1 MAEVTVSQFA
11 EVLKVPVDRLLVQL
25 DQAGIKVSGP
35 NDRISDDAK
44 MELLTHLRRSH
55 GSTSTTGN
63 AAAPSKIT
71 LSRKTQQEIKL
82 SSGQGRARTV
92 NVEVR
97 TKRTYIKR
105 DVLQEQARQHQ
116 DEIDQKRRDVE
127 EAQQRET
134 DRLEAERLEQERVES
149 DARRRLEEEA
159 AQQKAAEEAQR
170 LAEQAAREEEARRM
184 REREEAA
191 QRAATEAEEASRR
204 AAEAT
209 STATKKGPEKKAAE
223 KKAAENKAPEAPA
236 KPVFDPTFQKPQF
249 IPPIQTRERPQ
260 QQAIAPQR
268 KGAPQQPTQAAQP
281 RVAAPAS
288 AQQQG
293 RPQGPANNQQG
304 RPQGPAS
311 NQQGRPQGPAGNQ
324 QGRPQG
330 PAGNPQQARPQ
341 GPAGAGAD
349 ANTRYGRQ
357 ELHVAGDVSSRYK
370 KKRRPMKGPGGRMAA
385 PSGEAGRHGFEM
397 PTAPVV
403 REVSVG
409 ETVTVS
415 ELAQKM
421 AIKATEVIKVLM
433 NMGVMATIN
442 QPLDQDTAVL
452 VVEELGH
459 TVKVLKENQ
468 IEEDLQGAP
477 SDDSAASE
485 PRPPV
490 VTVMGHVDHGKTS
503 LLDYIRRTKVAAG
516 EAGGITQHIGAYHVE
531 TPKGSVT
538 FLDTPGHA
546 AFTAMRARGAKA
558 TDVVVLV
565 VAADDGVMPQTIEA
579 IQHARAANVPI
590 VVAVNK
596 IDKPEAD
603 LDRVRQELAKQEVIP
618 EDWGGETIFVPVS
631 ARTGQGIDQLLE
643 SILLV
648 AEVLE
653 LRAPRDGLA
662 SGLVIE
668 SSVEKGRGAVATV
681 LVKKGTLRTGD
692 PIIAGSEFGRV
703 RAMFDENGK
712 AVEEATPSMPV
723 QVLGLSSPPNAGD
736 EFLAA
741 ESERKAREVALY
753 RQGKFRDVK
762 LASRIQKAEDVFS
775 QMGEAKIGIVAVLIK
790 ADVQGSA
797 EALRESL
804 TKLSTDEVQVKL
816 IASGLGGITE
826 SDVQLAAAS
835 KGLIIGFNVRADSGA
850 REAIKETGVE
860 VRYYSIIYEAIDD
873 VRQMLSG
880 MLQPEIKESIVGVAQ
895 VRDVFRSSKF
905 GVVAGC
911 LVTEGVVKRNN
922 PIRVLR
928 ENVVIFEGALES
940 LRRFKD
946 DVGEVRAGVE
956 CGIGVKNYQ
965 DVRAGDQIEC
975 YSRVEVARTLA
986 AE

>member
-44 MELLTHLRRSH
+44 LELLTHLRRSH
-55 GSTSTTGN
+55 GSGEGGN
-63 AAAPSKIT
+63 AAPSRIT
-71 LSRKTQQEIKL
+71 LNRKTQQEIKL
-82 SSGQGRARTV
+82 SGGQGRARTV

-97 TKRTYIKR
+97 TKRTYINR
-105 DVLQEQARQHQ
+105 DVLQEKARQQQ
-116 DEIDQKRRDVE
+116 DELDQKRREAE
-127 EAQQRET
+127 EAQQREKE
-134 DRLEAERLEQERVES
+134 RLEAERRERERVES
-149 DARRRLEEEA
+149 DNRRRIEEEA
-159 AQQKAAEEAQR
+159 ARKKAQEAEARR
-170 LAEQAAREEEARRM
+170 LAEQQAREEEERRA
-184 REREEAA
+184 REREEALK
-191 QRAATEAEEASRR
+191 REAEAAETAKPVPESAKPAAPTKPA
-204 AAEAT
+204 AAEAP
-209 STATKKGPEKKAAE
+209 KRPAE
-223 KKAAENKAPEAPA
+223 PA
-236 KPVFDPTFQKPQF
+236 KPVFDPTFQRPQV
-249 IPPIQTRERPQ
+249 IPPVQTRERPQ
-260 QQAIAPQR
+260 QPAASTPPNRKPPAQPQAAAAPAP
-268 KGAPQQPTQAAQP
+268 APQQP
-281 RVAAPAS
+281 RGEVRESRAP
-288 AQQQG
+288 
-293 RPQGPANNQQG
+293 GP
-304 RPQGPAS
+304 S
-311 NQQGRPQGPAGNQ
+311 
-324 QGRPQG
+324 
-330 PAGNPQQARPQ
+330 
-341 GPAGAGAD
+341 AGAAAD

-370 KKRRPMKGPGGRMAA
+370 KKRRVKGRPMTTASEGGK
-385 PSGEAGRHGFEM
+385 HGFEM

-409 ETVTVS
+409 ETVTVA

-421 AIKATEVIKVLM
+421 AVKATEVIKVLM

-442 QPLDQDTAVL
+442 QPIDQDTAVL
-452 VVEELGH
+452 VVEEMGH
-459 TVKVLKENQ
+459 TAKVLKENQ
-468 IEEDLQGAP
+468 IEEDLQGVQGET
-477 SDDSAASE
+477 AAE

-579 IQHARAANVPI
+579 IQHARAAGVPI

-618 EDWGGETIFVPVS
+618 EDWGGENIFVPVS

-653 LRAPRDGLA
+653 LRAPRAGLA
-662 SGLVIE
+662 SGIVIE

-681 LVKKGTLRTGD
+681 LVKKGTLHTGD
-692 PIIAGSEFGRV
+692 PVIAGSEFGRV
-703 RAMFDENGK
+703 RAMFNENGEP
-712 AVEEATPSMPV
+712 VEAATPSMPV

-762 LASRIQKAEDVFS
+762 LASRVQRAEDVFS
-775 QMGEAKIGIVAVLIK
+775 QMGEAKIGTVAVLIK

-835 KGLIIGFNVRADSGA
+835 KGLIIGFNVRADAGA
-850 REAIKETGVE
+850 RDAIKESGVE

-873 VRQMLSG
+873 VKQMLSG

-928 ENVVIFEGALES
+928 ENVVIFEGQLES

-975 YSRVEVARTLA
+975 FSRVEIARTLS
-986 AE
+986 

>member
-25 DQAGIKVSGP
+25 DQAGIKVEGP
-35 NDRISDDAK
+35 DDRISDDAK
-44 MELLTHLRRSH
+44 LELLTHLRRSH
-55 GSTSTTGN
+55 GSGESGN
-63 AAAPSKIT
+63 AAPSKIT
-71 LSRKTQQEIKL
+71 LSRKSQQEIKL

-105 DVLQEQARQHQ
+105 DVLQEKARQQQ
-116 DEIDQKRRDVE
+116 DEIDSKRREAE
-127 EAQQRET
+127 EAVQREH
-134 DRLEAERLEQERVES
+134 DRVEAERLERERIET
-149 DARRRLEEEA
+149 DARRRIEEEA
-159 AQQKAAEEAQR
+159 AKKKAQEEALR
-170 LAEQAAREEEARRM
+170 AAEQAAREEEERRA
-184 REREEAA
+184 REREEALKRPPESEA
-191 QRAATEAEEASRR
+191 PKRATAEPPKR
-204 AAEAT
+204 
-209 STATKKGPEKKAAE
+209 
-223 KKAAENKAPEAPA
+223 APEPPA
-236 KPVFDPTFQKPQF
+236 KPVFDPTFQRPQI
-249 IPPIQTRERPQ
+249 IPPVQTRERPHQ
-260 QQAIAPQR
+260 PAAAAPPQR
-268 KGAPQQPTQAAQP
+268 NKGGAPQQHQPPQQAAAPAPAAQQT
-281 RVAAPAS
+281 RAPAS
-288 AQQQG
+288 A
-293 RPQGPANNQQG
+293 PPA
-304 RPQGPAS
+304 R
-311 NQQGRPQGPAGNQ
+311 
-324 QGRPQG
+324 
-330 PAGNPQQARPQ
+330 
-341 GPAGAGAD
+341 PAGAPGSPD

-370 KKRRPMKGPGGRMAA
+370 KKRRMKGRPMQSSSDGGK
-385 PSGEAGRHGFEM
+385 HGFEM

-409 ETVTVS
+409 ETVTVAD
-415 ELAQKM
+415 LAQKM

-442 QPLDQDTAVL
+442 QPIDQDTAVL

-459 TVKVLKENQ
+459 TAKVLKENQ
-468 IEEDLQGAP
+468 IEEDLQGVQGDAT
-477 SDDSAASE
+477 AE

-503 LLDYIRRTKVAAG
+503 LLDYIRRTKVASG

-531 TPKGSVT
+531 TPKGGVT

-579 IQHARAANVPI
+579 IQHARAAGVPI

-603 LDRVRQELAKQEVIP
+603 LDRVRQELSKQDVIP
-618 EDWGGETIFVPVS
+618 EDWGGQTIFIPVS

-643 SILLV
+643 AILLQ

-662 SGLVIE
+662 SGVVIE
-668 SSVEKGRGAVATV
+668 ASMEKGRGAVATV
-681 LVKKGTLRTGD
+681 LVKKGTLHMGD

-703 RAMFDENGK
+703 RAMFDETGK
-712 AVEEATPSMPV
+712 PVEEATPSMPV
-723 QVLGLSSPPNAGD
+723 VVLGLSSPPNAGD

-762 LASRIQKAEDVFS
+762 LARTATRAEDVFS
-775 QMGEAKIGIVAVLIK
+775 QMGEAKVGIVAVLIK

-804 TKLSTDEVQVKL
+804 LKLSTSEVQVKL

-835 KGLIIGFNVRADSGA
+835 RGLIIGFNVRADGGA
-850 REAIKETGVE
+850 REAVKETGVE

-873 VRQMLSG
+873 VKKMLSG
-880 MLQPEIKESIVGVAQ
+880 MLQPEIKETIVGVAQ

-911 LVTEGVVKRNN
+911 LITEGVVKRNN

-946 DVGEVRAGVE
+946 EAGEVRAGTE

-965 DVRAGDQIEC
+965 DVRVGDQIEC
-975 YSRVEVARTLA
+975 YSRVEVARTLQ
-986 AE
+986 

>member
-25 DQAGIKVSGP
+25 DQAGIKVAGP
-35 NDRISDDAK
+35 DDRISDDAK
-44 MELLTHLRRSH
+44 LELLTHLRRSH
-55 GSTSTTGN
+55 GSGESGN
-63 AAAPSKIT
+63 AAPSKIT
-71 LSRKTQQEIKL
+71 LSRKSQQEIKL

-105 DVLQEQARQHQ
+105 DVLQEKARVQQ
-116 DEIDQKRRDVE
+116 DEIDSKRREAE
-127 EAQQRET
+127 EAVQRET
-134 DRLEAERLEQERVES
+134 ERVEAERLERERVEN
-149 DARRRLEEEA
+149 DARRRVEEEVA
-159 AQQKAAEEAQR
+159 RKKAEEEAQR
-170 LAEQAAREEEARRM
+170 LAAQAAREEEERRA
-184 REREEAA
+184 REREEALK
-191 QRAATEAEEASRR
+191 RPPD
-204 AAEAT
+204 AEAP
-209 STATKKGPEKKAAE
+209 KRVAE
-223 KKAAENKAPEAPA
+223 PPKKAPEPPA
-236 KPVFDPTFQKPQF
+236 KPVFDPTFQRPQF
-249 IPPIQTRERPQ
+249 IPPIQTRERPH
-260 QQAIAPQR
+260 QAATSSAPQR
-268 KGAPQQPTQAAQP
+268 KGAPQPNKPAPQPQQAA
-281 RVAAPAS
+281 AAPAP
-288 AQQQG
+288 APQAP
-293 RPQGPANNQQG
+293 RPAASTPPA
-304 RPQGPAS
+304 RAP
-311 NQQGRPQGPAGNQ
+311 
-324 QGRPQG
+324 
-330 PAGNPQQARPQ
+330 
-341 GPAGAGAD
+341 GAPD

-370 KKRRPMKGPGGRMAA
+370 KKRRMKGRPMQSSSDGGK
-385 PSGEAGRHGFEM
+385 HGFEM

-409 ETVTVS
+409 ETVTVAD
-415 ELAQKM
+415 LAQKM

-442 QPLDQDTAVL
+442 QPIDQDTAVL

-459 TVKVLKENQ
+459 TAKVLKENQ
-468 IEEDLQGAP
+468 IEEDLQGVKVEGEEAV
-477 SDDSAASE
+477 ATE

-503 LLDYIRRTKVAAG
+503 LLDYIRTTKVAAG

-531 TPKGSVT
+531 TAKGSIT

-565 VAADDGVMPQTIEA
+565 VAGDDGVMPQTIEA
-579 IQHARAANVPI
+579 IQHARAAGVPI

-596 IDKPEAD
+596 MDKPDAD
-603 LDRVRQELAKQEVIP
+603 LDRVRQELAKHDVIP
-618 EDWGGETIFVPVS
+618 EDWGGENIFVPVS
-631 ARTGQGIDQLLE
+631 ARTGAGVDQLLE

-653 LRAPRDGLA
+653 LRAPREGLA
-662 SGLVIE
+662 SGIVIE

-681 LVKKGTLRTGD
+681 LVKKGTLHTGD

-753 RQGKFRDVK
+753 RQSKFRDVK
-762 LASRIQKAEDVFS
+762 LASRATRAEDVFS

-804 TKLSTDEVQVKL
+804 LKLSTDEVQVKL

-850 REAIKETGVE
+850 REAIKDFGVE

-873 VRQMLSG
+873 VKAMLSG
-880 MLQPEIKESIVGVAQ
+880 MLKPEIKETILGVAQ

-911 LVTEGVVKRNN
+911 LITEGVVKRNN

-956 CGIGVKNYQ
+956 CGIGVRNYQ

-975 YSRVEVARTLA
+975 FSRVEIARAL
-986 AE
+986 E